1 MAEKDLDAWRAGVEL
16 EDGKTLPAKV
26 SLLRHEDGKTWLEL
40 TIQEGR
46 NQQIRRMG
54 DATGFPVMRLAR
66 SSFAG
71 VTSEGLRPG
80 TWRPLTSAELVAL
93 RKEYGVPKVLP
104 TAEALRPL
112 ARPPSRTTGPSRGSP
127 RWTGGGEHQG
137 QGGDQRMDR
146 QRGAKHRERPE
157 PAKGGGPRSQQESRG
172 SVRTAR
178 PHLNAPEGAP
188 GSGGSR
194 GDRGR
199 RSGGVGRPIAAN
211 PEARPFVRSRRGGR

>member
-1 MAEKDLDAWRAGVEL
+1 
-16 EDGKTLPAKV
+16 V

-54 DATGFPVMRLAR
+54 EATGFPVMRLAR

-71 VTSEGLRPG
+71 VTSEGVRPG

-112 ARPPSRTTGPSRGSP
+112 ARPPSRAAGPSRGSP
-127 RWTGGGEHQG
+127 RWTGGGEQ
-137 QGGDQRMDR
+137 QGGEQRVDR

-157 PAKGGGPRSQQESRG
+157 PIKGGPPRSQQGSRG

-178 PHLNAPEGAP
+178 PHQNAPEGTP

-194 GDRGR
+194 GDLGR
-199 RSGGVGRPIAAN
+199 RSGGFGRPIAAN
-211 PEARPFVRSRRGGR
+211 PDARPFVRPRRGGR